1 MKTENKKQ
9 NSEVKKINLAEQQ
22 QKEALK
28 NKNIERLQFITQMVD
43 KANLNGSFTLQEST
57 NLGLTIN
64 DLMQKFKA

>member
-64 DLMQKFKA
+64 DLMQQFKA